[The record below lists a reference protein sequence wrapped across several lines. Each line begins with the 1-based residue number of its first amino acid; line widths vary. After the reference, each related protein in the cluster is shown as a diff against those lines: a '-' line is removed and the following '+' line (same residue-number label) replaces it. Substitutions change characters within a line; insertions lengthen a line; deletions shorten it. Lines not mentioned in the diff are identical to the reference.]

1 MYLLALSFISTTE
14 ITFVT
19 VCRGLQY
26 WRNWTKHFTS
36 IITYIIFTQ
45 ALREK
50 QYHKLVLQTWTLRL
64 RNTKI
69 WVHENRSKNLSQAFP
84 QS

>member
-19 VCRGLQY
+19 VWRGLQC

-50 QYHKLVLQTWTLRL
+50 QYYKLILQTWKLRL

-69 WVHENRSKNLSQAFP
+69 WVHEYRSKNLSQAFP